1 DGGELRSE
9 TAGERTFIP
18 SAKEGGLMTI
28 ATFKRNP
35 VSQTRATSMVT
46 GVKYVIIIYNET
58 AGKVEQVVQA
68 EAGTIPVDIYP
79 TYGATHSIIAYSVNT
94 TNAGDLPTPPSVGA
108 TNPTLSGIRGDVDL
122 LYYHSGSLLMTGTG
136 LVNVAITFSHK
147 YSFITATLDV
157 SELILNKSQDATGSS
172 VAAVNESIGSEITSL
187 SSGTAGNLYNADL
200 DLQTGTL
207 SPSGTAQTCTLAFPT
222 NTNMS
227 SVSFYAYTNNA
238 PLSVT
243 FPNYMELAYTAN
255 NNYQHNLSLSFT
267 TGAAPLP
274 GYKYTLK
281 AKQISYCAAKVD
293 ASATP
298 WRVFSCYNL
307 GADTSLDPFIPAA
320 GLHGA
325 KYRWGAKNA
334 SYTMAQDQSN
344 SDIIPGW
351 TLSSTTTYPFQ
362 TTSGDW
368 DMTNNNPCSPG
379 WRVPTNAEWLGVI
392 NKSQNKQTNVGTN
405 WSSEATNYTSGRK
418 FGNILY
424 LPTTGYRFDING
436 ALYYRGSYGYYW
448 SSTRYSNSYA
458 NLMSLYDKQTT
469 TYNTYRSHGF
479 SVRCIAE

>member
-18 SAKEGGLMTI
+18 SEKEGGLMTI

-35 VSQTRATSMVT
+35 VSQTRATSMVA

-58 AGKVEQVVQA
+58 AGKVDQVVQA

-79 TYGATHSIIAYSVNT
+79 TYGDTHSIIAYSVNT

-108 TNPTLSGIRGDVDL
+108 TNPTLAGIRGDVDL
-122 LYYHSGSLLMTGTG
+122 LYYHSGSLSMAGTG

-157 SELILNKSQDATGSS
+157 SELILDKSQDANGSS
-172 VAAVNESIGSEITSL
+172 VAAVNASIGSEITSL
-187 SSGTAGNLYNADL
+187 SSGTANNLYDANL

-207 SPSGTAQTCTLAFPT
+207 SPSGTAVPRTLTFPINT
-222 NTNMS
+222 NTS

-238 PLSVT
+238 PLSVA

-255 NNYQHNLSLSFT
+255 NNHQHNLSLSLT

-307 GADTSLDPFIPAA
+307 GANTSLDPFTPAA

-325 KYRWGAKNA
+325 RYKWGTNVPCLTRAEDQA
-334 SYTMAQDQSN
+334 SSGVITNWASK
-344 SDIIPGW
+344 
-351 TLSSTTTYPFQ
+351 PFQ
-362 TTSGDW
+362 TTSADW
-368 DMTNNNPCSPG
+368 DLINNNPCSNG
-379 WRVPTNAEWLGVI
+379 YRVPTDIEWKGVV
-392 NKSQNKQTNVGTN
+392 NTSLNPQTTIGSN
-405 WSSEATNYTSGRK
+405 WTSSAGNYSTGRK
-418 FGNILY
+418 FGELLF
-424 LPTTGYRFDING
+424 LPAAGYRYQSNG
-436 ALYYRGSYGYYW
+436 VLDYRGKFGYYW
-448 SSTRYSNSYA
+448 SSVQSGDAAYYLLQSQTGA
-458 NLMSLYDKQTT
+458 NLYTSDRGNAL
-469 TYNTYRSHGF
+469 SI
-479 SVRCIAE
+479 RCIAK